1 MVRMQSIVTA
11 VSARVVCSGLRIRAD
26 RSLLDDFS
34 WEHDAGG
41 IAWLAGTNGSG
52 KSSLLRVLAGWQAPT
67 EGAVSWP
74 GLHDQRIHYFNPAM
88 SAGADL
94 RVGDFVALIQSIT
107 SASSDAAVRAL
118 YPATVPA
125 GKRFGTLSTGEAKRI
140 LLWALLRN
148 GGGPL
153 LLDEPYEHLSRDAK
167 DTLTHV
173 LRQRA
178 AHAVV
183 IVATNQDVPMRE
195 NDALLTFNGDRI
207 EVSHAS

>member
-1 MVRMQSIVTA
+1 MQSIVTA
-11 VSARVVCSGLRIRAD
+11 DSARVVCSDLRIRAD
-26 RSLLDDFS
+26 RSLLSDFS
-34 WEHDAGG
+34 WEHIAGG

-67 EGAVSWP
+67 GGAVSWP
-74 GLHDQRIHYFNPAM
+74 GLRAGRIRYFNPGM
-88 SAGADL
+88 SAGGDL

-107 SASSDAAVRAL
+107 NASSEDEVSAL

-125 GKRFGTLSTGEAKRI
+125 TQRFGKLSTGEAKRI
-140 LLWALLRN
+140 LLWALLRS
-148 GGGPL
+148 GDGPL

-167 DTLTHV
+167 DTLTGV
-173 LRQRA
+173 LRQCA

-183 IVATNQDVPMRE
+183 IVATNQDVSMRE